1 MKIKVCGMRNP
12 QNILS
17 LANLNP
23 DYIGLIF
30 YPESKRYVSDPDKAV
45 LSSLPSSIKLTGVFV
60 DEKEEEVFQKVIT
73 YGLSAVQ
80 LHGTES
86 PLYCENLIKMFKN
99 QLPAVKIDLIKAF
112 GVYSEFNFS
121 TLEAYNDVVDYFLFD
136 TKTSDHG
143 GSGIVFDWT
152 ILDQYVGEKMFFL
165 SGGLSPENVEGIFNL
180 ATKKIHAL
188 DLNSKFETEPGLK
201 NIESLKSA
209 FQLIRANTIS

>member
-209 FQLIRANTIS
+209 FQLIRANAIS

>member
-1 MKIKVCGMRNP
+1 MKIKVCGMRDP
-12 QNILS
+12 QNIKS
-17 LANLNP
+17 LAELNP

-30 YPESKRYVSDPDKAV
+30 YSESKRNVSDPDIAV
-45 LSSLPSSIKLTGVFV
+45 LSSLSPSIKLTGVFV
-60 DEKEEEVFQKVIT
+60 DEKEEEVVQKVIL

-80 LHGTES
+80 LHGKES
-86 PLYCENLIKMFKN
+86 PLYCENLRKRFKS
-99 QLPAVKIDLIKAF
+99 QLPDVKIELIKAF
-112 GVYSEFNFS
+112 GVHPAFNFS
-121 TLEAYNDVVDYFLFD
+121 TLEVYNEVVDYFLFD

>member
-12 QNILS
+12 QNIKS
-17 LANLNP
+17 LAELNP

-30 YPESKRYVSDPDKAV
+30 YPESKRFVSDPDQAV

-60 DEKEEEVFQKVIT
+60 DEKEEEVLKKVIH

-80 LHGTES
+80 LHGKET
-86 PLYCENLIKMFKN
+86 PLYCKNLRRMFKS
-99 QLPAVKIDLIKAF
+99 QLPDVKIDLIKAF
-112 GVYSEFNFS
+112 GVYQGFDFS

-136 TKTSDHG
+136 TKTSEHG
-143 GSGIVFDWT
+143 GSGIAFDWT
-152 ILDQYVGEKMFFL
+152 ILDQYAGEKMFFL
-165 SGGLSPENVEGIFNL
+165 SGGLSPENIEGIFNL
-180 ATKKIHAL
+180 ATNKIHAL

-209 FQLIRANTIS
+209 FQLIRADKIS

>member
-1 MKIKVCGMRNP
+1 MKIKVCGMRDP
-12 QNILS
+12 QNIKS
-17 LANLNP
+17 LAELNP

-30 YPESKRYVSDPDKAV
+30 YSESKRYVSDPDIAV
-45 LSSLPSSIKLTGVFV
+45 LSSLSPSIKLTGVFV
-60 DEKEEEVFQKVIT
+60 DEKEEEVVQKVIT

-80 LHGTES
+80 LHGSES
-86 PLYCENLIKMFKN
+86 PLYCENLRKKFKS
-99 QLPAVKIDLIKAF
+99 QLPDVKIELIKAF
-112 GVYSEFNFS
+112 GVHSAFDFS
-121 TLEAYNDVVDYFLFD
+121 MIEVYNEIVDYFLFD

-165 SGGLSPENVEGIFNL
+165 SGGLSPENIDDIFNL
-180 ATKKIHAL
+180 AIKKIHAL

-209 FQLIRANTIS
+209 FQLIRANKIS

>member
-30 YPESKRYVSDPDKAV
+30 YPESKRYVSDPDEAV

-86 PLYCENLIKMFKN
+86 PLYCENLRKMFKN

-112 GVYSEFNFS
+112 GVYSGFDFS
-121 TLEAYNDVVDYFLFD
+121 TLEVYNDVVDYFLFD

-209 FQLIRANTIS
+209 FQLIRANTLS

>member
-17 LANLNP
+17 LAKLNP

-30 YPESKRYVSDPDKAV
+30 YLESKRFVSDPDKAV

-60 DEKEEEVFQKVIT
+60 DEKEEEVFQKLVL

-86 PLYCENLIKMFKN
+86 PLYCENLRKKFKN

-112 GVYSEFNFS
+112 GVYSGFDFS
-121 TLEAYNDVVDYFLFD
+121 TLEAYSDVVDYFLFD
-136 TKTSDHG
+136 TKTSEHG
-143 GSGIVFDWT
+143 GSGITFDWT

-209 FQLIRANTIS
+209 FQLIRANQKS

>member
-30 YPESKRYVSDPDKAV
+30 YPESKRYVSDPDEAV

-86 PLYCENLIKMFKN
+86 PLYCENLRKMFKN

-112 GVYSEFNFS
+112 GVYSGFDFS
-121 TLEAYNDVVDYFLFD
+121 TLEVYNDVVDYFLFD

>member
-12 QNILS
+12 QNITS
-17 LANLNP
+17 LAELNP

-30 YPESKRYVSDPDKAV
+30 YPGSKRYVSNPDQSI

-60 DEKEEEVFQKVIT
+60 DEKEDEVVQKVIL

-80 LHGTES
+80 LHGNES
-86 PLYCENLIKMFKN
+86 PLYCENLRKKFKT
-99 QLPAVKIDLIKAF
+99 QLPDVKIDLIKAF
-112 GVYSEFNFS
+112 GVYPGFDFS
-121 TLEAYNDVVDYFLFD
+121 TLEAYNEVVDYFLFD
-136 TKTSDHG
+136 TKTSEHG

-152 ILDQYVGEKMFFL
+152 ILDQYTGEKMFFL
-165 SGGLSPENVEGIFNL
+165 SGGLSPENIDDIFNL

-209 FQLIRANTIS
+209 FQLIRANKIS

>member
-45 LSSLPSSIKLTGVFV
+45 LSLLPSSIKLTGVFV

-86 PLYCENLIKMFKN
+86 PLYCENLRKMFKN

-112 GVYSEFNFS
+112 GVYSGFDFS
-121 TLEAYNDVVDYFLFD
+121 TLEVYNDVVDYFLFD

>member
-180 ATKKIHAL
+180 ATKKINAL

-209 FQLIRANTIS
+209 FQLIRANAIS